1 MVGILRQTL
10 FKKVIK
16 KHTPGGVK
24 RRVRA
29 LQARV
34 RTRLAKY
41 HCPVCN
47 SGVVA
52 FQPLPEYYAENAK
65 RYGYFFKVEE
75 AETCNDLGYS
85 CPSCQASDRDRLYAL
100 YLKDYL
106 RDLKSDTVAT
116 IVDFAP
122 SPPLSEFIRGQIA
135 RSVQRISYRTAD
147 AFKEDVDDKV
157 DIAELPYQDG
167 EFDFFICSHV
177 LEHVTDDRRALRE
190 LYRILKPGGRGI
202 LMVPIILS
210 IAEIDEDPT
219 ITDEGERWR
228 RFGQGDH
235 VRLYSKNGF
244 VDRVKEAGFV
254 IYQYGRDFFGK
265 KSFARN
271 GISNQSVLYVV
282 EK

>member
-1 MVGILRQTL
+1 MVGILKQP
-10 FKKVIK
+10 FFKVIK
-16 KHTPGGVK
+16 KYIPGAVK
-24 RRVRA
+24 RRARA

-34 RTRLAKY
+34 HTLRAKY
-41 HCPVCN
+41 RCPVCN
-47 SGVVA
+47 SRVEA
-52 FQPLPEYYAENAK
+52 FQPLSEYYAENAK
-65 RYGYFFKVEE
+65 RYGYPFKVEE

-100 YLKDYL
+100 YLGDYL
-106 RDLKSDTVAT
+106 RNLKSDTVAR

-122 SPPLSEFIRGQIA
+122 SPPLSEFIRSQIA
-135 RSVQRISYRTAD
+135 RSVQDISYRTAD
-147 AFKEDVDDKV
+147 AFAEGVDDKV
-157 DIAELPYQDG
+157 DIAELRPYEDG
-167 EFDFFICSHV
+167 QFDFFICSHV
-177 LEHVTDDRRALRE
+177 LEHVTDDKRALRE

-228 RFGQGDH
+228 RFGQDDH

-244 VDRVKEAGFV
+244 VERVKEAGFV
-254 IYQYGRDFFGK
+254 IYQYGRDFFGQEL
-265 KSFARN
+265 FACN